1 MKFTKIILSLFLIF
15 SLVSNLFSQK
25 NDSGSDTTRTNGLYD
40 GSWSVQ
46 FRITNN
52 FTLSSFNGANL
63 ALKYHFTKNSAIRFG
78 VTLRTLNDDM
88 SSDNQYT
95 GDPDKTD
102 ENIAI
107 NRNNFEITIKPLY
120 IYYPKI
126 KKSVLLYLGTGP
138 YIGYGKSKYQLDSDV
153 YNADTLLSSTHDN
166 NDNYIYSIGIA
177 AIAGVEVFVTNYL
190 SLHAEYGSSFY
201 YSYSEK
207 KRDRLI
213 ENSGGADNSVI
224 NTVTKR
230 DGFSFSATSVLFGV
244 SLYF

>member
-1 MKFTKIILSLFLIF
+1 MSFAKFFLSLFLIF
-15 SLVSNLFSQK
+15 SFVSSVFSQK
-25 NDSGSDTTRTNGLYD
+25 NDSGNDSTRTNGLYK

-46 FRITNN
+46 FRITSN

-78 VTLRTLNDDM
+78 VTLRTLNDNM
-88 SSDNQYT
+88 SSDNQVT

-107 NRNNFEITIKPLY
+107 NRNNFDLTIRPLY
-120 IYYPKI
+120 LYYPKV

-138 YIGYGKSKYQLDSDV
+138 YFGYGKSKYQLDSDV
-153 YNADTLLSSTHDN
+153 YNADTLLSSTNDN
-166 NDNYIYSIGIA
+166 IDNYIYSIGIA

-190 SLHAEYGSSFY
+190 SLHAEYGSNFF

-213 ENSGGADNSVI
+213 ENVGSADNTVI
-224 NTVTKR
+224 NTVTKK
-230 DGFSFSATSVLFGV
+230 DGFFFSAASVLFGI